1 MHAKVTIL
9 TTDDHEIERTLA
21 DADVGCDHAQR
32 RSQAKGEWGWLIG
45 VSLNPRTTPAQWKA
59 RERAGSS
66 HQGGSYDLAA
76 RFGIVLMCA
85 WTQLSADSFSGF
97 AVRGSRLSWPAL
109 VPVGV

>member
-1 MHAKVTIL
+1 M
-9 TTDDHEIERTLA
+9 D
-21 DADVGCDHAQR
+21 
-32 RSQAKGEWGWLIG
+32 
-45 VSLNPRTTPAQWKA
+45 VSLNPTTTPTQRKA

-97 AVRGSRLSWPAL
+97 AMRGSRLSWLSASACRCL
-109 VPVGV
+109 VEPENWATNPRGRWTKCWERGTVGAEDGWAGPSYAELL